1 MRTIEIDDEVW
12 EALSGLAEPLVDTPN
27 SVLRRLLLSTRPP
40 TNGTPTDPSRRR
52 NRRGDLLPETEYFL
66 PVLRAL
72 RDFGGRA
79 PTREVLDVVGKVV
92 RERLTPGDL
101 EPTGN
106 GNEVRW
112 EMRVHFARLRMK
124 ERGLIAGDSPR
135 GTWEIS
141 DAGRDYLVEHAE
153 SGNGA

>member
-1 MRTIEIDDEVW
+1 MPRSIEVDDDVW
-12 EALSGLAEPLVDTPN
+12 RALIERAEPLVDTPN
-27 SVLRRLLLSTRPP
+27 SVLRRVLLNTD
-40 TNGTPTDPSRRR
+40 NGATSVQAQSLAGGSSRR
-52 NRRGDLLPETEYFL
+52 NRPGDLLPETEYFVPIL
-66 PVLRAL
+66 HAL
-72 RDFGGRA
+72 EKRGGRA
-79 PTREVLDVVGKVV
+79 PTREVLDAVGHEV

-124 ERGLIAGDSPR
+124 ERGLVKSNSPR

-141 DAGRDYLVEHAE
+141 DERRRYLTEQP
-153 SGNGA
+153 